1 MTGCARFPLGGAWVL
16 SFALGSSVW
25 TMEQGMVG
33 NRASARVGPPTA
45 RIVEAFARALQLARE
60 HEGAT
65 SPNPPVG
72 CVLLDR
78 DGNELAAGAHRK
90 AGTLHAEAM
99 AIAAARA
106 AGIASRI
113 HTLVVTLEPCNH
125 HGRTPA
131 CAAAILATPAQH
143 IWIACRDP
151 NPLVVGGG
159 AARLA
164 DAGLEVRF
172 LDDLAAADAAALAQ
186 DAAGLIAPF
195 AKHVRT
201 GLPFVTVK
209 QALSRTGG
217 MIPPAGQ
224 KTFTAPTSLV
234 LAHGL
239 RRRAD
244 AILTGSGTV
253 LADQPEFT
261 VRLVP
266 DHPGKQRILVILDRR
281 RRVPAHYCEAAQQR
295 GFRVQIADDLATA
308 LAELGASGALEVL
321 VEAGPALTARVLK
334 TGLWDEHV
342 LIEQGGLSDGG
353 DRITIRRSAG
363 ANPSLIEKDHDV
375 FRHH

>member
-1 MTGCARFPLGGAWVL
+1 MVRVKASEIMRTSAARIAEAFER
-16 SFALGSSVW
+16 AL
-25 TMEQGMVG
+25 
-33 NRASARVGPPTA
+33 RAARVY
-45 RIVEAFARALQLARE
+45 
-60 HEGAT
+60 EGAT
-65 SPNPPVG
+65 GPNPPVG

-78 DGNELAAGAHRK
+78 DGNELAVGAHRK
-90 AGTLHAEAM
+90 AGSPHAEAM
-99 AIAAARA
+99 AVANARA
-106 AGIASRI
+106 AGLSSQIY
-113 HTLVVTLEPCNH
+113 TVVVTLEPCNH

-131 CAAAILATPAQH
+131 CAEAILATPARH

-151 NPLVVGGG
+151 NPLVAGGG

-164 DAGLEVRF
+164 EAGLEVRF
-172 LDDLAAADAAALAQ
+172 LADLDTPNAPALAQ
-186 DAAGLIAPF
+186 DAARLIAPF

-209 QALSRTGG
+209 QALSRTGS
-217 MIPPAGQ
+217 MIPPVGQ

-234 LAHGL
+234 LAHSL

-266 DHPGKQRILVILDRR
+266 DHVGKQRTLVILDRR
-281 RRVPAHYCEAAQQR
+281 RRVPAHYREAAQQR
-295 GFRVQIADDLATA
+295 GFVFQIADELAAT

-321 VEAGPALTARVLK
+321 VEAGPALTASMLESA
-334 TGLWDEHV
+334 LWDEHI

-353 DRITIRRSAG
+353 DRVTVRRQASADR
-363 ANPSLIEKDHDV
+363 SQIEKDYYV